1 MAEFCEHSNKLSDC
15 MRNWKFLDKFCDS
28 YLPKRIFVTVQLMED
43 VNVEEDRIQAY
54 NVSNGF

>member
-1 MAEFCEHSNKLSDC
+1 